1 MLSKNPKNV
10 PISLFAPAL
19 VLISLRSEF
28 STTIY
33 LFAFMKIDLTEQKIL
48 VTGASRGLGRAIA
61 EQLAG
66 AGAQVAVHYVRNAQ
80 TAQRVA
86 DACGRGATTFQADLG
101 KPVEAL
107 QLFENVVAKLGRID
121 GLVNNAGISISAA
134 VEDDDIAFGDAWSRT
149 MMVNLHATG
158 LLCKKA
164 INHFGERGGGRI
176 VNIASRAAFR
186 GDTADYLA
194 YAASKG
200 GVVSLTRSIARAYGK
215 QHIKAFVV
223 APGFVRTDMA
233 EDFIKQYGEAYVKDD
248 LALPSLTQPTD
259 VAPTVAFLLS
269 GLADHSTG
277 CTIDINAGSY
287 VH

>member
-1 MLSKNPKNV
+1 
-10 PISLFAPAL
+10 
-19 VLISLRSEF
+19 
-28 STTIY
+28 
-33 LFAFMKIDLTEQKIL
+33 MKIDLSDQKIL
-48 VTGASRGLGRAIA
+48 VTGASRGIGRAIA
-61 EQLAG
+61 EQLAASG
-66 AGAQVAVHYVRNAQ
+66 ARVAVHYHRNAEA
-80 TAQRVA
+80 AQQVA
-86 DACGRGATTFQADLG
+86 RQCGSGATVFQADLSNSA
-101 KPVEAL
+101 EAG
-107 QLFENVVAKLGRID
+107 QLFEDVLAHFGHITA
-121 GLVNNAGISISAA
+121 LVNNAGISTGSA
-134 VEDDDIAFGDAWSRT
+134 VEGDDAAFLDSWSHT
-149 MMVNLHATG
+149 MLVNLHATG

-164 INHFGERGGGRI
+164 INHFCVGPGGRI

-233 EDFIKQYGEAYVKDD
+233 DDFIQKYGEDFVLND
-248 LALPSLTQPTD
+248 LALATLTQPED
-259 VAPTVAFLLS
+259 VAPTVAFLIS

-277 CTIDINAGSY
+277 CTIDINGGSY

>member
-1 MLSKNPKNV
+1 MFNKRTVRFICPLTCFNIFTGWVFSNY
-10 PISLFAPAL
+10 SLIIL
-19 VLISLRSEF
+19 
-28 STTIY
+28 
-33 LFAFMKIDLTEQKIL
+33 MKIDLSEQKIL
-48 VTGASRGLGRAIA
+48 VTGASRGLGRAMA
-61 EQLAG
+61 EQLA
-66 AGAQVAVHYVRNAQ
+66 ACGAQVAVHYVRNAN

-86 DACGRGATTFQADLG
+86 EACGRGATPFQADLS
-101 KPVEAL
+101 KPVEAR
-107 QLFENVVAKLGRID
+107 QLFENVVADFGRID

-134 VEDDDIAFGDAWSRT
+134 VAGDDITFGDSWSRT
-149 MMVNLHATG
+149 MLVNLHAVG

-164 INHFGERGGGRI
+164 INHFSERGGGRI

-233 EDFIKQYGEAYVKDD
+233 EDFIQQYGEAYVTDD
-248 LALPSLTQPTD
+248 LALPSLTQAED

-277 CTIDINAGSY
+277 TTIDVNAGSY

>member
-1 MLSKNPKNV
+1 MASRFIV
-10 PISLFAPAL
+10 
-19 VLISLRSEF
+19 
-28 STTIY
+28 
-33 LFAFMKIDLTEQKIL
+33 MQIDLSDQKVL
-48 VTGASRGLGRAIA
+48 VTGASRGIGRAIA
-61 EQLAG
+61 EQLAASG
-66 AGAQVAVHYVRNAQ
+66 AEVAIHYHRNAQ
-80 TAQRVA
+80 AAQQVA
-86 DACGRGATTFQADLG
+86 SQCGPGATVFQADLSIP
-101 KPVEAL
+101 KETL
-107 QLFENVVAKLGRID
+107 QLFEKVVAHFGSITA
-121 GLVNNAGISISAA
+121 LVNNAGISIGAA
-134 VEDDDIAFGDAWSRT
+134 VEDDDATFSDVWSRT
-149 MMVNLHATG
+149 MLVNLHATG

-164 INHFGERGGGRI
+164 INHFCDGPGGRI

-233 EDFIKQYGEAYVKDD
+233 EDFIQQYGEGFVLND
-248 LALPSLTQPTD
+248 LALSALTQPRD
-259 VAPTVAFLLS
+259 IAPTVAFLLS

-277 CTIDINAGSY
+277 CTIDINGGSY